1 MSVPTIVVCVTHNF
15 RMIGTTN
22 LEEVEVV
29 ASVYYE
35 HFYLFWD
42 DFWAYE
48 TVYCNLK
55 KCYLGCKSVF
65 KFQGNARFV
74 CSKKAY
80 ILMLHNILLQ
90 INHLTSDIN
99 DSFKVDTL

>member
-42 DFWAYE
+42 GFWAYE
-48 TVYCNLK
+48 LFIATSKNATWDANL
-55 KCYLGCKSVF
+55 YS
-65 KFQGNARFV
+65 N
-74 CSKKAY
+74 
-80 ILMLHNILLQ
+80 
-90 INHLTSDIN
+90 
-99 DSFKVDTL
+99 FKVMPVLYAAKRLTY